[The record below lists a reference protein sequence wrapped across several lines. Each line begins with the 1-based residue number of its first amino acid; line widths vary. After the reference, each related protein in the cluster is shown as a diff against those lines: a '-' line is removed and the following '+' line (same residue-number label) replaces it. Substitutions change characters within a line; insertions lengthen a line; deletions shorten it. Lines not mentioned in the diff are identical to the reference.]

1 MNPLLEVKDVCL
13 SYHSLSGETAAL
25 SHISFHLMPGLKG
38 MRRCLKLCP
47 SWNRLNSF

>member
-25 SHISFHLMPGLKG
+25 SHISFHLMPEEFL
-38 MRRCLKLCP
+38 LSWVLLVVESPLC
-47 SWNRLNSF
+47 